1 MTKSK
6 LTEKVLSFQ
15 QSGRGRELLIHE
27 IALLVYSSFLL
38 KTSLSEDQT
47 GEFLCFFY
55 RDMDHLIN
63 RFSYQGKPFE
73 AYLNIILKWRL
84 KSFLSRTSRKKE
96 TVSIVNDARFIN
108 IIQQEYPV
116 LEKEMIKVDPETA
129 GMVQSITDKKRI
141 LILFMKEYV
150 ISDPEYLPHVAL
162 ITGFPE
168 KWIEVR
174 AEMLKRMVYRRIR
187 RYRTLSEK
195 RNRTFFKLYLTEKKL
210 SEAYTAEDIS
220 IYTSEI
226 TTLNNRLRLTN
237 KELSRVS
244 FHPTNREISMVTGIP
259 KGTIDSGMFYLR
271 KLLHDTSDRYG
282 KAA

>member
-1 MTKSK
+1 MTKSI
-6 LTEKVLSFQ
+6 LTKKVLAFQ
-15 QSGRGRELLIHE
+15 HSGRGRGLLVHE
-27 IALLVYSSFLL
+27 IVLFVYSSFML

-55 RDMDHLIN
+55 RDLDHLIN
-63 RFSYQGKPFE
+63 CFSYQGKPFE
-73 AYLNIILKWRL
+73 AYLNVILKWRL
-84 KSFLSRTSRKKE
+84 KSFLSRISRKKE
-96 TVSIVNDARFIN
+96 AISIVNDARFVN

-116 LEKEMIKVDPETA
+116 LEREAVRVDPQTA
-129 GMVQSITDKKRI
+129 EFVQSTTDKKRI

-150 ISDPEYLPHVAL
+150 TTDPEYLPHVAHM
-162 ITGFPE
+162 TGFPE

-174 AEMLKRMVYRRIR
+174 AEMLKRMVYRRIK
-187 RYRTLSEK
+187 RYRVLSEK

-210 SEAYTAEDIS
+210 ADAYTTEDIS
-220 IYTSEI
+220 TYAAEI
-226 TTLNNRLRLTN
+226 KILNKRLLITN

-259 KGTIDSGMFYLR
+259 KGTIDSGLFYLR
-271 KLLHDTSDRYG
+271 KLLHN